1 MYIFPPKWNTEKLF
15 YLRNE
20 FENAQGEKRDSF
32 LTPGYWWGGGA
43 KFKRILRFS
52 YVVHLKVNW
61 YRALKN
67 FWVNKGYSFS

>member
-1 MYIFPPKWNTEKLF
+1 MKVLLKAPLKTYILF

-20 FENAQGEKRDSF
+20 FGNAQGKREF
-32 LTPGYWWGGGA
+32 FNPWLLMVGGGA

-52 YVVHLKVNW
+52 YVVHLKVNGC
-61 YRALKN
+61 RALKN